1 LEIWV
6 PITVAAV
13 FVQTLRFALQKRLK
27 VEGFSNLSTTLA
39 RFLYSAPFVIVGVL
53 LYAAWSGQSLPATST
68 RFWFWSITGGIT
80 QILATLCTVA
90 LFGLRNFAVGI
101 SFKKTE
107 VLMAAIIGLVLLGDA
122 IQFWGWVAFLIGL
135 CAVFV
140 LSEPP
145 NLDGQRFLNKAT
157 LLGLLSGLGFATSA
171 VAYRAAALELPSG
184 TTAMRAGLT
193 LATTTTF
200 QTVLI
205 VLWMTF
211 RNRTD
216 LIKTVTGWRLALPVG
231 LTSMIGSF
239 CLFSAFALANAAYV
253 NAVGQIELV
262 FSLAIGWRMFKER
275 AKPRELVGIALLFV
289 SIVLL
294 ILTS

>member
-1 LEIWV
+1 M
-6 PITVAAV
+6 AAV

-145 NLDGQRFLNKAT
+145 TLDGQRFLNKAT